1 MTVSTCW
8 RGQCVFLCVFKALK
22 TCGAGK
28 SDNGGVY
35 KPSRE
40 VYSCR
45 AEAGHHEDIPK
56 YLADKKVMEA
66 SLSPAAPQEVGKGVK
81 GSTGASQP
89 YGHGSES
96 LERQA
101 WEGTA
106 IAQGLQSNTVFT
118 RAK

>member
-40 VYSCR
+40 VYGCR
-45 AEAGHHEDIPK
+45 AEAGHHEDTPK
-56 YLADKKVMEA
+56 YLADKKVTAA
-66 SLSPAAPQEVGKGVK
+66 SLSPAA
-81 GSTGASQP
+81 
-89 YGHGSES
+89 HRRW
-96 LERQA
+96 ER
-101 WEGTA
+101 G
-106 IAQGLQSNTVFT
+106 
-118 RAK
+118 